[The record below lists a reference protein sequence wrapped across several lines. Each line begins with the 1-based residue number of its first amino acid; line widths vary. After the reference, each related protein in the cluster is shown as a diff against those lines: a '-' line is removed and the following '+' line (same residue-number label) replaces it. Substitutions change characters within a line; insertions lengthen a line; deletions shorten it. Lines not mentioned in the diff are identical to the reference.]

1 MDTVDY
7 RIDYAP
13 VGFLDSAGLTGEL
26 TGAELTDRAR
36 VAAAGLAHN
45 GVRFQDKV
53 AIVEP
58 TGPDYLAVLLGCLLS
73 GVVPVTV
80 ASPAKPDDPTSAGVR
95 HLHAAISVLRP
106 AAVITSDRRLAV
118 PEGVPLLTI
127 GELRRHG
134 RLSWRAMRSPEPEQ
148 VHHIQLTSGSTSA
161 PKAAVLTHAN
171 VAANLRGLHTA
182 FALAPHRDRVT
193 SWLPLYHD
201 MGLMMMLIG
210 LTAGAAVDLMPP
222 TAFVRDP
229 VSWLRHMADRQTA
242 VTAAPPFAYRAAAD
256 RFAAKGSPGLD
267 LSMLRQAYVGAEP
280 IAVCVLQHFQDTL
293 SDHGLAEDTL
303 VPCYGMAE
311 TVVATTLCSTKHAT
325 TESSFGKVRWHELEP
340 DRHVVSCGQPIEGL
354 SLRVN
359 MPDGHEAA
367 EGEVGALEVS
377 GSSVM
382 AGYLRADG
390 IDAPPGGWHDTG
402 DLALVREGEV
412 YVVGRTKEMLI
423 VRGRN
428 IPPYDIE
435 RTVEEHPLAV
445 TSAVFSYHGDTTVT
459 EQLVAVVETKA
470 KPAEWPQI
478 QNEVAASVRQ
488 TFALS
493 VADVVVVPRGGI
505 PRTTSG
511 KRQRQ
516 ALRAAYLAGS
526 LTR

>member
-7 RIDYAP
+7 RISYAP
-13 VGFLDSAGLTGEL
+13 VGFLDSAGLTAEL

-36 VAAAGLAHN
+36 AAAAGLAHN
-45 GVRFQDKV
+45 GVRYQDRV
-53 AIVEP
+53 VIIEP
-58 TGPDYLAVLLGCLLS
+58 TGPDYLTVLLGCLLS

-80 ASPAKPDDPTSAGVR
+80 SSPAKPDDPTSAGVR
-95 HLHAAISVLRP
+95 HLHAAIGVLRP
-106 AAVITSDRRLAV
+106 AAVVTSDARLAV
-118 PEGVPLLTI
+118 PDGIPRLTI
-127 GELRRHG
+127 DELRRHG
-134 RLSWRAMRSPEPEQ
+134 RLAWRALRRPEPED

-171 VAANLRGLHTA
+171 VAANLRALHGA
-182 FALAPHRDRVT
+182 FALASHRDRVT

-201 MGLMMMLIG
+201 MGLMLMLIG

-229 VSWLRHMADRQTA
+229 VAWLRHMADRQTA
-242 VTAAPPFAYRAAAD
+242 ATAAPPFAYRVAAD
-256 RFAAKGSPGLD
+256 RYIAKGRPELD

-280 IAVCVLQHFQDTL
+280 IAVGVLQHFQDTL

-325 TESSFGKVRWHELEP
+325 TETSFGKVRWHELEP
-340 DRHVVSCGQPIEGL
+340 DRHIVSCGQLIDGL
-354 SLRVN
+354 SLRVTK
-359 MPDGHEAA
+359 PDGSPVG

-382 AGYLRADG
+382 AGYLTPDG
-390 IDAPPGGWHDTG
+390 LDAPPGGWHDTG
-402 DLALVREGEV
+402 DLGLVRDGEV

-435 RTVEEHPLAV
+435 RTVEEHPLVNSGA
-445 TSAVFSYHGDTTVT
+445 SAVFSYHGDTTVT
-459 EQLVAVVETKA
+459 EQVVAMVETRA
-470 KPAEWPQI
+470 KPIEWPRI
-478 QNEVAASVRQ
+478 QTEIAAHVRQ
-488 TFALS
+488 TFGLS
-493 VADVVVVPRGGI
+493 LADVVVVPRGGI

-516 ALRAAYLAGS
+516 AVRAAYLS
-526 LTR
+526 R